1 MEQENVVIIDDPI
14 NHRDDVDRMEVISQY
29 MADYGDGFTRM
40 VEGTEKT
47 KVYSFPPVHEK
58 KQPVQKHGTRAQRRA
73 EEKRTKKLMK
83 KYHKQQAMI
92 ERIGREQFRGNDVV
106 SAE

>member
-1 MEQENVVIIDDPI
+1 MEQKNVVI
-14 NHRDDVDRMEVISQY
+14 
-29 MADYGDGFTRM
+29 
-40 VEGTEKT
+40 
-47 KVYSFPPVHEK
+47 HEK
-58 KQPVQKHGTRAQRRA
+58 KQPVQKPGTRAQRRA